1 MRCLS
6 LTLLASCL
14 KNKVEMMLA
23 LRALCR
29 VFWGNSLSVILG
41 RFEVL
46 PFCCLLCKV
55 KWGMGRF
62 VLPEP
67 DLINERVPGNH
78 FDMSS
83 SLSS

>member
-1 MRCLS
+1 MRCPS
-6 LTLLASCL
+6 LPLLASCL
-14 KNKVEMMLA
+14 KNKAEMILA

-46 PFCCLLCKV
+46 PFRCSLCKV

-62 VLPEP
+62 DPP
-67 DLINERVPGNH
+67 
-78 FDMSS
+78 
-83 SLSS
+83 